1 MTRLNKGIRSDIVQN
16 AVDKAVSQRKDNLAA
31 LRKEIANE
39 AYNVATKDVDEPK
52 LVKKAKRLIEDL
64 SQVLDSNSIDAIE
77 ANTFSQH
84 IRVNYN
90 GQRIDL
96 RCEDTCL
103 SVTGTRHYFNKGFAV
118 PANTRLADMCDK
130 YFKEEARINE
140 ISESVHA
147 NVRATVESVTT
158 VKKLLELWPE
168 AAELLPETESKR
180 AALPVVQ
187 RDQLN
192 TMIGLP
198 SDEDK

>member
-1 MTRLNKGIRSDIVQN
+1 MTRLNKDIRSDIVQN
-16 AVDKAVSQRKDNLAA
+16 AVDKAVSQRKDNLTT

-39 AYNVATKDVDEPK
+39 AYKMATKDVDEPK
-52 LVKKAKRLIEDL
+52 LVKKAKRLIEEL
-64 SQVLDSNSIDAIE
+64 SQVLDADVINAIE
-77 ANTFSQH
+77 ANTLSQR

-90 GQRIDL
+90 GQRIDA
-96 RCEDTCL
+96 RFDGARL
-103 SVTGTRHYFNKGFAV
+103 SVTGVSHWFNKGFPV
-118 PANTRLADMCDK
+118 PANTRLADMCDNF
-130 YFKEEARINE
+130 FKEEARIKE
-140 ISESVHA
+140 ISESVRA

-168 AAELLPETESKR
+168 AAELLPETESKG

>member
-1 MTRLNKGIRSDIVQN
+1 MTRLNKTIRDQIVRN
-16 AVDKAVSQRKDNLAA
+16 AVDKAVSQRKDNLTT

-39 AYNVATKDVDEPK
+39 AYSVATKDVDEPK
-52 LVKKAKRLIEDL
+52 LVKKAEAILKEL
-64 SQVLDSNSIDAIE
+64 SKVMESGAYDGVADRM
-77 ANTFSQH
+77 FSRH
-84 IRVNYN
+84 MRVNYN
-90 GQRIDL
+90 GQRLDL
-96 RCEDTCL
+96 KFDSDRL
-103 SVTGTRHYFNKGFAV
+103 AVSASSHWFNKGFAV
-118 PANTRLADMCDK
+118 PTNTRLAGMCDK

-140 ISESVHA
+140 ISESVRA
-147 NVRATVESVTT
+147 NVRATVEGVTT

-168 AAELLPETESKR
+168 AAELLTEAESKG